1 MDGPAKAPASIRGFR
16 TSGGGFG
23 CGLLSRFPPLRRRL
37 NGDQRSRAVQNSRID
52 IASGGPRIG
61 GFVALALHCGSPC
74 AIGSTAP
81 GSALGGPGL
90 RLVGSAVTIGLRPV
104 TSPRAIAVASL
115 KLDGARYGRC
125 LIFPKG
131 RSGETGELLV
141 DQKTD
146 QLSNVTF
153 VRIVFQLFVNPLS

>member
-1 MDGPAKAPASIRGFR
+1 MEISVLVPTRITAGPHP
-16 TSGGGFG
+16 
-23 CGLLSRFPPLRRRL
+23 CRL
-37 NGDQRSRAVQNSRID
+37 ILKNMFSEMRCAVQNSRID

-61 GFVALALHCGSPC
+61 GFVGLALHCGSLC

-141 DQKTD
+141 DQKSD
-146 QLSNVTF
+146 QHSNVTF
-153 VRIVFQLFVNPLS
+153 VRIVLQLVVNPLS

>member
-1 MDGPAKAPASIRGFR
+1 M
-16 TSGGGFG
+16 
-23 CGLLSRFPPLRRRL
+23 PPC
-37 NGDQRSRAVQNSRID
+37 SAQNSRID

-61 GFVALALHCGSPC
+61 AFVPLPLHCGLLC

-115 KLDGARYGRC
+115 KLDGARYDRC

-131 RSGETGELLV
+131 RSGETGKLL
-141 DQKTD
+141 
-146 QLSNVTF
+146 
-153 VRIVFQLFVNPLS
+153 